1 MKTLITALT
10 LATVLVT
17 APAFAAPR
25 GSDAAVVNGQV
36 IGYDPDLN
44 IRAALMREPAV
55 TDY

>member
-1 MKTLITALT
+1 MKTLITALA
-10 LATVLVT
+10 LASVLVT

-25 GSDAAVVNGQV
+25 DAAVVNGQV
-36 IGYDPDLN
+36 VGYDPDLN

>member
-10 LATVLVT
+10 LAAVLVT

-25 GSDAAVVNGQV
+25 SDAAVVNGQV
-36 IGYDPDLN
+36 IGYDPDVN